1 MNSKKT
7 LIAMS
12 AAVALGIVGA
22 SAAWASDSGE
32 NHQDN
37 DKSVSSRVAPVNP
50 GWVGTSAN
58 AGSAYGYAAPTQKH
72 RPVVREHVS
81 DRIDDNR

>member
-37 DKSVSSRVAPVNP
+37 DRSVSRSVARVNP
-50 GWVGTSAN
+50 AWVGTSAN
-58 AGSAYGYAAPTQKH
+58 AGSAFGYAAPTQNH
-72 RPVVREHVS
+72 RPAREHIS